1 MENIVINSVA
11 FPKHLFGKSLDNW
24 EQAERLLIVQA
35 RKHGASLRDISNNL
49 DIDYQKFK
57 KQVNLLLPQ
66 ASGTPEAVLKRNES
80 KILEIIAYGEPL
92 TEAQVANIFD
102 ISHCGASLLL
112 SFVPVYQY
120 RKNNSNFKPFIV
132 TNKLKRVTKKY
143 PEPALKVSTK
153 DLSKSD
159 LEELR
164 HLHYTV
170 DLAQKR
176 IKQILDSY
184 KV

>member
-1 MENIVINSVA
+1 MENIIINSVT
-11 FPKHLFGKSLDNW
+11 FPKHLFGKSLDSW

-35 RKHGASLRDISNNL
+35 RKHGASLRDISDKL

-57 KQVNLLLPQ
+57 RQVNLLLPQ

-80 KILEIIAYGEPL
+80 KILEIIAYDEPL
-92 TEAQVANIFD
+92 TEAQVASIFNI
-102 ISHCGASLLL
+102 SYCGASLLL

-120 RKNNSNFKPFIV
+120 RKNNSNFKPFIM
-132 TNKLKRVTKKY
+132 TNKLKKVTKKY
-143 PEPALKVSTK
+143 PEPTLKVLSK

-159 LEELR
+159 VEELR

-170 DLAQKR
+170 DLAQQR
-176 IKQILDSY
+176 IATILAKY
-184 KV
+184 KD